1 MGRSWVAQL
10 CIRYL
15 RQKKN
20 DSMCFSPTPDCFFER
35 LQRMRLSK
43 SEDEEY
49 VGSSTSP
56 WPPCMHQSKSLRSQ
70 NYPLTSR
77 VEQVTE
83 MLESFEWHTKSQ
95 PELDSTPSE
104 TTTTAKFLHNPAIS
118 FTRKT
123 TSHWFSSQKE
133 AERKCLNWHLSFL
146 VCFFKKK
153 RSTVLRSVDPIDTIL
168 FFFYANTCGGPRRQA

>member
-1 MGRSWVAQL
+1 
-10 CIRYL
+10 
-15 RQKKN
+15 
-20 DSMCFSPTPDCFFER
+20 
-35 LQRMRLSK
+35 
-43 SEDEEY
+43 
-49 VGSSTSP
+49 
-56 WPPCMHQSKSLRSQ
+56 
-70 NYPLTSR
+70 
-77 VEQVTE
+77 

-146 VCFFKKK
+146 VFFFKKK

-168 FFFYANTCGGPRRQA
+168 FFLRQHMWWTTSAGMKRWRDQCATELVDMSGASFAAKGTTKSTEEQTLLKCSRKISQGVRQHDTGQLMYSDSSTTTISTLMNFTRMTRGRQRIM